1 MHPRPYILFHTHK
14 KHIYNDLNTHV
25 TVLKNTHSDSTPRA
39 RGGVVSKSIYAIRM
53 ALRLSFI
60 TKLHFVV
67 QKIPQNLHICNFC
80 CTFAAEFKL
89 AYCGL
94 MTIAIFGNAMKSRT
108 VTEVR
113 HILDF
118 MTEKGIHVLLSQ
130 ELRQELDL
138 REYPGFPENWDGETQ
153 PENVYGEPIDF
164 AVSVGGDGTFLTSA
178 AAIGDKNIPILGV
191 NCGHLGF
198 LAEVQTDDLD
208 KILKQLVDGQYTIE
222 QRSLLHLTILDKD
235 GIVRDGLMMSPN
247 ALNEIAILKQ
257 GLTNML
263 TIETKINGELLH
275 TYHSDGLVI
284 ATPTGST
291 AYNLSIGGPLLVPQ
305 SRGIILTPIA
315 PHSLTVRPIV
325 ILDEWKIDIKVS
337 SRYDAYM
344 VSVDGRSMSLST
356 DMSLH
361 IERAPYTVKVVQ
373 IGDNGFIKSLR
384 NKLNWGK

>member
-1 MHPRPYILFHTHK
+1 MKP
-14 KHIYNDLNTHV
+14 
-25 TVLKNTHSDSTPRA
+25 STL
-39 RGGVVSKSIYAIRM
+39 I
-53 ALRLSFI
+53 
-60 TKLHFVV
+60 
-67 QKIPQNLHICNFC
+67 
-80 CTFAAEFKL
+80 
-89 AYCGL
+89 
-94 MTIAIFGNAMKSRT
+94 
-108 VTEVR
+108 EVR
-113 HILDF
+113 HILQF

-138 REYPGFPENWDGETQ
+138 REYPGFPENWDGERQ

-164 AVSVGGDGTFLTSA
+164 ALSVGGDGTFLTSA
-178 AAIGDKNIPILGV
+178 AAIGNKNIPILGV

-198 LAEVQTDDLD
+198 LAEVQTQNVDE
-208 KILKQLVDGQYTIE
+208 ILQQLVAGEYTIE
-222 QRSLLHLTILDKD
+222 RRHLLSLTILDKE
-235 GIVRDGLMMSPN
+235 GNKRDDLVMAPN

-263 TIETKINGELLH
+263 TIETKVNGELLH
-275 TYHSDGLVI
+275 TYHSDGLII

-291 AYNLSIGGPLLVPQ
+291 AYNLSIGGPIVVPQ

-325 ILDEWKIDIKVS
+325 MPDDWKFDIRVS

-344 VSVDGRSMSLST
+344 VSVDGRSQSLST

-373 IGDNGFIKSLR
+373 IGDNSFLKSLR
-384 NKLNWGK
+384 TKLNWGI

>member
-1 MHPRPYILFHTHK
+1 
-14 KHIYNDLNTHV
+14 
-25 TVLKNTHSDSTPRA
+25 
-39 RGGVVSKSIYAIRM
+39 
-53 ALRLSFI
+53 
-60 TKLHFVV
+60 
-67 QKIPQNLHICNFC
+67 
-80 CTFAAEFKL
+80 
-89 AYCGL
+89 
-94 MTIAIFGNAMKSRT
+94 MTIAIFGNAMKPST
-108 VTEVR
+108 LIEVR
-113 HILDF
+113 HILQF

-138 REYPGFPENWDGETQ
+138 REYPGFPENWDGEQQ

-164 AVSVGGDGTFLTSA
+164 ALSVGGDGTFLTSA
-178 AAIGDKNIPILGV
+178 AAIGNKNIPILGV

-198 LAEVQTDDLD
+198 LAEVQTQNVDE
-208 KILKQLVDGQYTIE
+208 ILQQLVAGEYTIE
-222 QRSLLHLTILDKD
+222 RRHLLSLTILDKEGNKRED
-235 GIVRDGLMMSPN
+235 LVMAPN

-263 TIETKINGELLH
+263 TIETKVNGELLH
-275 TYHSDGLVI
+275 TYHSDGLII

-291 AYNLSIGGPLLVPQ
+291 AYNLSIGGPLVVPQ

-325 ILDEWKIDIKVS
+325 MPDDWKFDIRVS

-344 VSVDGRSMSLST
+344 VSVDGRSQSLST

-373 IGDNGFIKSLR
+373 IGDNSFLKSLR
-384 NKLNWGK
+384 TKLNWGI

>member
-1 MHPRPYILFHTHK
+1 
-14 KHIYNDLNTHV
+14 
-25 TVLKNTHSDSTPRA
+25 
-39 RGGVVSKSIYAIRM
+39 
-53 ALRLSFI
+53 
-60 TKLHFVV
+60 
-67 QKIPQNLHICNFC
+67 
-80 CTFAAEFKL
+80 
-89 AYCGL
+89 
-94 MTIAIFGNAMKSRT
+94 MTIAIFGNAMKPNT
-108 VTEVR
+108 LIEVR
-113 HILDF
+113 HILQF

-138 REYPGFPENWDGETQ
+138 REYPGFPENWDGEQQ

-164 AVSVGGDGTFLTSA
+164 ALSVGGDGTFLTSA
-178 AAIGDKNIPILGV
+178 AAIGNKNIPILGV

-198 LAEVQTDDLD
+198 LAEVQTQNVDE
-208 KILKQLVDGQYTIE
+208 ILQQLVAGEYTIE
-222 QRSLLHLTILDKD
+222 RRHLLSLTILDKEGNKRED
-235 GIVRDGLMMSPN
+235 LVMAPN

-263 TIETKINGELLH
+263 TIETKVNGELLH
-275 TYHSDGLVI
+275 TYHSDGLII

-291 AYNLSIGGPLLVPQ
+291 AYNLSIGGPIVVPQ

-325 ILDEWKIDIKVS
+325 MPDDWKFDIRVS

-344 VSVDGRSMSLST
+344 VSVDGRSQSLST

-373 IGDNGFIKSLR
+373 IGDNSFLKSLR
-384 NKLNWGK
+384 TKLNWGI

>member
-1 MHPRPYILFHTHK
+1 
-14 KHIYNDLNTHV
+14 
-25 TVLKNTHSDSTPRA
+25 
-39 RGGVVSKSIYAIRM
+39 
-53 ALRLSFI
+53 
-60 TKLHFVV
+60 
-67 QKIPQNLHICNFC
+67 
-80 CTFAAEFKL
+80 
-89 AYCGL
+89 
-94 MTIAIFGNAMKSRT
+94 MTIAIFGNAMKSQT
-108 VTEVR
+108 LTEVQ
-113 HILDF
+113 HILEF
-118 MTEKGIHVLLSQ
+118 MTGKGIHVLLSQ
-130 ELRQELDL
+130 ELRQELNL
-138 REYPGFPENWDGETQ
+138 REYPGFPENWNGEQQ

-164 AVSVGGDGTFLTSA
+164 ALSVGGDGTFLTSA

-198 LAEVQTDDLD
+198 LAEVQTQDLD
-208 KILKQLVDGQYTIE
+208 DILQKLVDGQYTIE
-222 QRSLLHLTILDKD
+222 RRSLLRLSVLDKD
-235 GIVRDGLMMSPN
+235 GIPRDDLILSPN

-263 TIETKINGELLH
+263 TIETKVNGELLH

-325 ILDEWKIDIKVS
+325 MLDEWKFDFKIS

-344 VSVDGRSMSLST
+344 VSVDGRSQSLST

-373 IGDNGFIKSLR
+373 LGDNSFLKSLR
-384 NKLNWGK
+384 AKLNWGK